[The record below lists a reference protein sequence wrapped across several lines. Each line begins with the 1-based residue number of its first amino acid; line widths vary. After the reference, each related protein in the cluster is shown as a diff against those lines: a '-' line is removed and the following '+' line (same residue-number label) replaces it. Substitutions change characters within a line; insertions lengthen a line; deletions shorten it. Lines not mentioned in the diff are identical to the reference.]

1 MKPLHGVRV
10 IEMAG
15 LGPGPYCAMLLAD
28 MGADVVRVDR
38 PGGGALPGAPDPER
52 DVLNRGRRSI
62 ALDLKDPDAV
72 RTLLALVEKADALV
86 EGYRP
91 GVMERLGL
99 GPEACHARNPAL
111 VYGRMT
117 GWGQHGPLAPRAGHD
132 INYIALSGAL
142 HAIGPADGVPVPPL
156 NLVGDFGG
164 GGMLLAFGLLCAL
177 LEARRCGRG
186 RVVDAAMS
194 DGSASLMT
202 IIYGL
207 HASGLWHDA
216 RGRNLLDGGA
226 PYYGCYRC
234 ADGGHVAVGAL
245 EPAFYRDLLDL
256 LGLAD
261 GPEWRQD
268 DVALWPE
275 QRRRFAEIFA
285 TRPRDVWA
293 ALAEGRDCCL
303 TPVLSLAEAP
313 DHPHNRARGTFV
325 AHAGIVQPA
334 PVPRFG
340 PQAPAIDRAPPRPG
354 QDGAAILRDW
364 GVASPSSGG
373 GEATAVAIERL

>member
-38 PGGGALPGAPDPER
+38 PGGGPRPGEPAPER
-52 DVLNRGRRSI
+52 DVLTRGRRSI
-62 ALDLKDPDAV
+62 ALDLKDPAAV
-72 RTLLALVEKADALV
+72 RTLLSLVEKADLLV

-99 GPEACHARNPAL
+99 GPDVCHARNPAL

-177 LEARRCGRG
+177 LEARRSGRG

-194 DGSASLMT
+194 DGAASLMT

-207 HASGLWHDA
+207 HASGLWRDA

-245 EPAFYRDLLDL
+245 EPAFFRDLLDL

-268 DVALWPE
+268 DAALWPR

-285 TRPRDVWA
+285 TRSRDEWA
-293 ALAEGRDCCL
+293 ALADGRDCCL

-325 AHAGIVQPA
+325 TNAGIVQPA

-340 PQAPAIDRAPPRPG
+340 PEAPVIDRVPPRSG
-354 QDGAAILRDW
+354 QDSAAILRDW
-364 GVASPSSGG
+364 TCGDGSHDAPAEAGG
-373 GEATAVAIERL
+373 APCC

>member
-15 LGPGPYCAMLLAD
+15 LGPTPYCAMLLAD
-28 MGADVVRVDR
+28 MGAEVVRVDR
-38 PGGGALPGAPDPER
+38 PGAGQRPGEPDPER
-52 DVLNRGRRSI
+52 DVLTRGRRSI
-62 ALDLKDPDAV
+62 ALDLKEPAAV
-72 RTLLALVEKADALV
+72 RTLLALVGKADLLV

-99 GPEACHARNPAL
+99 GPEVCHARNPML

-177 LEARRCGRG
+177 LEARRCGHG

-194 DGSASLMT
+194 DGAASLMT

-207 HASGLWHDA
+207 YASGLWRDA
-216 RGRNLLDGGA
+216 RGSNLLDGGA

-245 EPAFYRDLLDL
+245 EPVFYRDLLEL

-261 GPEWRQD
+261 GLEWRQD
-268 DVALWPE
+268 DVTLWPR

-285 TRPRDVWA
+285 TRSRDEWA
-293 ALAEGRDCCL
+293 ALAAARDCCL

-325 AHAGIVQPA
+325 THAGIVQPA

-354 QDGAAILRDW
+354 QDSVAILHDW
-364 GVASPSSGG
+364 LGG
-373 GEATAVAIERL
+373 GGHDASAEA